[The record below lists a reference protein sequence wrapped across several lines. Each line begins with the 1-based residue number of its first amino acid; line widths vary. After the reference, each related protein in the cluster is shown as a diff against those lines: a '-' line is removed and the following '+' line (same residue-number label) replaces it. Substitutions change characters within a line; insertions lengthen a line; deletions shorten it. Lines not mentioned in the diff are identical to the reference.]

1 MQSDER
7 DTDPW
12 PDLPYRAWQD
22 TCTTLHMWTQVVGK
36 LRLALAPAVNHTW
49 HVPLYLTCRGLTTSP
64 IPYGRLFFQVDFDF
78 IDHRLDIQLSD
89 GRRDAFALRPRSVAD
104 FYREIMERLRG
115 LGIEVSINTTP
126 CEVADA
132 IPFEADDVHAA
143 YDAEMANRFWRI
155 LLRAQRALQ
164 EFRGGFIGKASPVH
178 FFWGS
183 FDLAVTRFSGRTAPP
198 HPGGVPHLSDRV
210 VRDAYSHEVSSCGF
224 WPGNGGYGHAAFYSY
239 AYPEPPGFAQRGV
252 EPLEAFYSPQLS
264 EFLLPYDKMR
274 RADDPEHELITFL
287 HSTYRA
293 AAELGHWD
301 RAALERS

>member
-1 MQSDER
+1 M
-7 DTDPW
+7 
-12 PDLPYRAWQD
+12 
-22 TCTTLHMWTQVVGK
+22 
-36 LRLALAPAVNHTW
+36 RLALAPAVNHTW

-64 IPYGRLFFQVDFDF
+64 IPYGGLFFQVDFDF
-78 IDHRLDIQLSD
+78 IDHRLDIRLSD
-89 GRRDAFALRPRSVAD
+89 GRRDAVALRPRSVAD
-104 FYREIMERLRG
+104 FYRETMARLHG
-115 LGIEVSINTTP
+115 LGIAVSINTTP

-132 IPFEADDVHAA
+132 IPFEADDIHAA
-143 YDAEMANRFWRI
+143 YDAEMANRFWLI
-155 LLRAQRALQ
+155 LLRTAHVLE

-183 FDLAVTRFSGRTAPP
+183 FDLAVTRFSGRAAPP
-198 HPGGVPHLSDRV
+198 HPGGVPNLADRV
-210 VRDAYSHEVSSCGF
+210 VREAYSHEVSSCGF

-274 RADDPEHELITFL
+274 RADDPEHELTTFL

-293 AAELGHWD
+293 AADLGHWD
-301 RAALERS
+301 CAALERS